1 MRRSFFSQLASLAEK
16 DESLYFIT
24 ADLGFG
30 AVEGFRE
37 KFPERF
43 LNVGVSE
50 QAMLGIAAGMSTA
63 GMKVICYSIAP
74 FSWLRPFEFF
84 RNGVLASKN
93 SVMVVGVGPG
103 FDYTHDGISHYCFED
118 LALAQSQPNLHIAL
132 TTYISDVESALIEFA
147 TNPKPTYLRLP
158 RNEPQVK
165 EIKNIVESPAQDDSE
180 ILILSHG
187 LMLDRAHNFFDTYM
201 KMGLRASIYTINNL
215 SNDVIKKIVNLTKN
229 TKVLHVVE
237 DHYTFGGSAT
247 RISENLINHKIKIIN
262 DSVLI
267 MPVGEVGNFSFME
280 SKVFKD
286 KDLIINEIKEYLLD
300 GK

>member
-1 MRRSFFSQLASLAEK
+1 MRKSFFSQLTSLAEK

-30 AVEGFRE
+30 SVEGFRE
-37 KFPERF
+37 KFPDRF

-63 GMKVICYSIAP
+63 GKKVICYSIAP

-84 RNGVLASKN
+84 RNGVLAPKN
-93 SVMVVGVGPG
+93 PVMVVGVGPG

-118 LALAQSQPNLHIAL
+118 LALAQSQPNLHVEL
-132 TTYISDVESALIEFA
+132 TTYKSDVESALTEFA
-147 TNPKPTYLRLP
+147 NNPKPTYLRLP
-158 RNEPQVK
+158 RNEPNTK
-165 EIKNIVESPAQDDSE
+165 EIKNIIESSTQDDSE

-187 LMLDRAHNFFDTYM
+187 LMLDRAKYFFDEYIQ
-201 KMGLRASIYTINNL
+201 MGLKTSIYTINNL
-215 SNDVIKKIVNLTKN
+215 SNDMITTIVDLTKN
-229 TKVLHVVE
+229 KKLLHVVE
-237 DHYTFGGSAT
+237 DHYKFGGLAT
-247 RISENLINHKIKIIN
+247 RISENLVDHKIKVIN

-267 MPVGEVGNFSFME
+267 TPVGEVGNFSFME

-286 KDLIINEIKEYLLD
+286 KNLIINEIKEYLID
-300 GK
+300 G